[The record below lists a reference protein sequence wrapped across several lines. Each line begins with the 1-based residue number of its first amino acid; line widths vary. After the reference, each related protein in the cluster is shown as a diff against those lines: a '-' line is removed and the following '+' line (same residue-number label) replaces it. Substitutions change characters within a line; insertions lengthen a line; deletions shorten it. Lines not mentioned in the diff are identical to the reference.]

1 MREFEIDI
9 LRTEG
14 SPADAPAG
22 IAIGSRDIVFTR
34 LLRQGA
40 NAPEDHLKA
49 PPAQLAFWFVDN
61 WWRLLSECVPA
72 FGPTA
77 EWRLAHDL
85 ASIGGYAWP
94 RLAFWGEGH
103 RVGLSSRSDPAG
115 VVGPVRYL
123 IDALIYVSAAA
134 FETEASQFLELVSD
148 ERSVLA
154 SDWAALRTQ
163 IDALAAEREDP
174 ELSAWRRLEA
184 QLGYDIDEAP
194 EGLIAALHKFEREYG
209 VGAIA
214 EAALA
219 TQGAEAATVLET
231 EIAAAN
237 DRHWQCDL
245 RRTAVLVGR
254 IERRPDDTP
263 WRLGEIA
270 AEGVRAATG
279 YQSGPL
285 RNKALAEILN
295 VRGNAFEG
303 VQLTGGPLE
312 LPYGL
317 RLNTGRRRGE
327 VVALSSRWSA
337 DRRFEFS
344 RALGDAIWS
353 EGERLGPLTRAKS
366 ERQKFQR
373 AFAQSLLCPYDA
385 LQAYI
390 GDDKSDGALTAAA
403 KHFHVSDRLIRS
415 LLVNKGA
422 LQRRRLGD
430 FSTSHAL
437 AGYEPST
444 VEFDE
449 VVEAA

>member
-1 MREFEIDI
+1 
-9 LRTEG
+9 
-14 SPADAPAG
+14 
-22 IAIGSRDIVFTR
+22 VFTR
-34 LLRQGA
+34 LLRHGA
-40 NAPEDHLKA
+40 NAPEDHLNA
-49 PPAQLAFWFVDN
+49 PPAQLAFWLTDN
-61 WWRLLSECVPA
+61 WWRLVSECVPP
-72 FGPTA
+72 FGHTA

-94 RLAFWGEGH
+94 RLAIWGEGN

-123 IDALIYVSAAA
+123 TDALTYVSAAA
-134 FETEASQFLELVSD
+134 FETEADRFLKLLSGQG
-148 ERSVLA
+148 SGLA

-174 ELSAWRRLEA
+174 EQSAWRRLEA
-184 QLGYDIDEAP
+184 QLGYDVDEAP
-194 EGLIAALHKFEREYG
+194 EGLIASLYKFQREYG
-209 VGAIA
+209 AGAIA

-219 TQGAEAATVLET
+219 HQGAEAAAVLEA
-231 EIAAAN
+231 EIAAAY

-245 RRTAVLVGR
+245 RRTAVLVGELKR
-254 IERRPDDTP
+254 APNDPP
-263 WRLGEIA
+263 WHLGEIA
-270 AEGVRAATG
+270 AARVRAATG

-295 VRGNAFEG
+295 VRPNALKG
-303 VQLTGGPLE
+303 VNGMGGPRE
-312 LPYGL
+312 LAYGL
-317 RLNTGRRRGE
+317 RLNTGQRRGE

-353 EGERLGPLTRAKS
+353 ERERLGPLTRAKS

-373 AFAQSLLCPYDA
+373 AFAQSLLCPYDE
-385 LQAYI
+385 LRAYI
-390 GDDKSDGALTAAA
+390 GDDTSDGALTAAA

-422 LQRRRLGD
+422 LQRHRLGD
-430 FSTSHAL
+430 FAAL
-437 AGYEPST
+437 SALHGYEPSI